1 MRIPVEDVIG
11 PENGYYIVK
20 VGPKLVQTTPMEYVM
35 VKVQMALVLGALAVF
50 PIFGFYVLKRL
61 GRIPRFS
68 FIPWLLVGAFLF
80 FGGAALTYFLL
91 LPTAISVLT
100 GFATDAGVSTFF
112 SINKFI
118 LFTVISVI
126 LFALV
131 FELPLVV
138 SWLTI
143 NGFVSVETLKEKRK
157 HVWVGVFILTALIT
171 ADPTPISQVLLSLP
185 VIILYEFSILSSR
198 IIGKK

>member
-1 MRIPVEDVIG
+1 MFFFV
-11 PENGYYIVK
+11 
-20 VGPKLVQTTPMEYVM
+20 
-35 VKVQMALVLGALAVF
+35 
-50 PIFGFYVLKRL
+50 
-61 GRIPRFS
+61 RFN
-68 FIPWLLVGAFLF
+68 F
-80 FGGAALTYFLL
+80 TYFLL
-91 LPTAISVLT
+91 LPVAISVLT

-112 SINKFI
+112 SVNKFI
-118 LFTVISVI
+118 IFTVISVI

-171 ADPTPISQVLLSLP
+171 ADPTPVSQVLLSLP

-198 IIGKK
+198 IFGK